1 MASLPRKGREHAKK
15 PIHSTFCTDL
25 QGVQRLYNIHLET
38 LLQSVSLGSHAP
50 QHCDSEKLMPKGLGL
65 FLAEKRRG
73 QLVIQPPEGRVR
85 AAEAVG
91 SPASRRILSSSGRL
105 LIGQGAETHV
115 LIIHPLAVFKL
126 RSSIYSRTAK
136 PEGPPGGQV
145 SQAPAPH
152 PSHHEHLFSFFSLLP
167 PSSFPHPDSPPSVFL
182 LPSGSAN
189 GVTRFQI
196 GASGLLNP

>member
-50 QHCDSEKLMPKGLGL
+50 QHCDWEKLMPKGLGL

-91 SPASRRILSSSGRL
+91 SPASRRILSCLEDCLLVRGLRPTYSLSIPWQSS
-105 LIGQGAETHV
+105 
-115 LIIHPLAVFKL
+115 
-126 RSSIYSRTAK
+126 
-136 PEGPPGGQV
+136 
-145 SQAPAPH
+145 
-152 PSHHEHLFSFFSLLP
+152 
-167 PSSFPHPDSPPSVFL
+167 
-182 LPSGSAN
+182 N
-189 GVTRFQI
+189 
-196 GASGLLNP
+196 